1 MKTKYIQIHCL
12 RCLKNSIL
20 RLTPATSAKDS
31 RHPHEEIGRFLW
43 KHSEKVGCWQ
53 YPPHRGDGSKNVGN
67 YMWEECMCRLGPKKI
82 SKRKYLHDSVEM
94 WEKCTPLWREAHFQI
109 KMFKNT
115 FKKTPLRTTFGSWM
129 WQKWTPLRH
138 KAHFEVKSVKNLLSR
153 TTFWRSTILFRG
165 KRYGFCT
172 LPKVSKTWG
181 FSQQNVLD
189 RWIR

>member
-20 RLTPATSAKDS
+20 HLTPATSAKDS

-94 WEKCTPLWREAHFQI
+94 WESARRCGAKHISKSKCLKTHLKKHLFGPLLEVECGKSERRCGTKHI
-109 KMFKNT
+109 SKSKVL
-115 FKKTPLRTTFGSWM
+115 KTYCLGPLFDVQLSFFVASAM
-129 WQKWTPLRH
+129 DSAPCQK
-138 KAHFEVKSVKNLLSR
+138 
-153 TTFWRSTILFRG
+153 
-165 KRYGFCT
+165 
-172 LPKVSKTWG
+172 
-181 FSQQNVLD
+181 
-189 RWIR
+189 